1 GAAVRIAQ
9 STRPAL
15 LYSFTCRR
23 YASAID
29 SIAPERQQEIAA
41 ALRTYQKDNI
51 AVPWFDM
58 VRRYK
63 IPQAAMEQALVADNA
78 RLQKRIEQ
86 SARVTQL
93 ADRAYDEQRGRCDW
107 ESIARDMDMPLI
119 ECLRLFDASLSTV
132 PVQTLPNITDWSVD
146 DLSTLKSLVLE
157 QFGAVT
163 ADEWRLVG
171 IYMNVEQTDC
181 YMAYDEEISRLQ
193 EIIKAYYRPGN
204 RSQLSFQAQ
213 MAFPKR
219 TEASILGKIRQYTS
233 KNSNITQKD
242 MDHVNTLVEAYGKDW
257 ERIGQETDVSPRRAQ
272 RIWAQH
278 QQRQKVTQAWTKEE
292 LETLRNCIRDGIGM
306 AEASRIIGTKMS
318 YACNAKMQSLKR
330 AGLNNAFQKSR
341 TLWNDDDVARLV
353 HLVSTSKGGDIDW
366 TAIGKELG
374 RTAKSCHLRYTKLH
388 QKHYNAKADHSQT
401 VSREVQKQYEQH
413 QRVDW
418 TNVAQQLGLSE
429 RECLEANQFNDGKA
443 RWVYDPDTFSWDT
456 ADRMAQFI
464 KNNYPKPVPVNYTA
478 VSNYMWTDKS
488 DCVKMTSLLR
498 GEVTWTA
505 EALALVVR
513 LRDSGMK
520 FEDIAHQL
528 SPTVSASRVT
538 ATYHKQKNP
547 HVYQPLLDT
556 DRQQIKDIM
565 DTRAHYMDFAD
576 LRALVIQSMP
586 NANKSALY
594 TFVDSHGAALPA
606 YKERLKNSNV
616 EHIAS
621 QIMSGTKQSVLAKQM
636 GIPSLM
642 LTNLMRSRTFSMH
655 SRTWTQE
662 ETDKLIEVAR
672 ASPGPFNWKSIS
684 EEVGTKDPKQCRTRY
699 FNVGHK
705 Y

>member
-78 RLQKRIEQ
+78 RLQKRAEL
-86 SARVTQL
+86 SMRVTQM
-93 ADRAYDEQRGRCDW
+93 ADQAYDEQRGRCDW
-107 ESIARDMDMPLI
+107 DSVARDMDMPLI

-146 DLSTLKSLVLE
+146 DLSTLKLLVLE

-181 YMAYDEEISRLQ
+181 YMAYGICTLPRMTPDLHKAITQHRNASLEWKDIFEKYPLFGSVQILCNAYHLYKEHSGTKQKNVLQKWTDEEISRLQ

-330 AGLNNAFQKSR
+330 A
-341 TLWNDDDVARLV
+341 
-353 HLVSTSKGGDIDW
+353 
-366 TAIGKELG
+366 
-374 RTAKSCHLRYTKLH
+374 
-388 QKHYNAKADHSQT
+388 
-401 VSREVQKQYEQH
+401 
-413 QRVDW
+413 
-418 TNVAQQLGLSE
+418 
-429 RECLEANQFNDGKA
+429 
-443 RWVYDPDTFSWDT
+443 
-456 ADRMAQFI
+456 
-464 KNNYPKPVPVNYTA
+464 
-478 VSNYMWTDKS
+478 
-488 DCVKMTSLLR
+488 
-498 GEVTWTA
+498 
-505 EALALVVR
+505 
-513 LRDSGMK
+513 
-520 FEDIAHQL
+520 
-528 SPTVSASRVT
+528 
-538 ATYHKQKNP
+538 
-547 HVYQPLLDT
+547 
-556 DRQQIKDIM
+556 
-565 DTRAHYMDFAD
+565 
-576 LRALVIQSMP
+576 
-586 NANKSALY
+586 
-594 TFVDSHGAALPA
+594 
-606 YKERLKNSNV
+606 
-616 EHIAS
+616 
-621 QIMSGTKQSVLAKQM
+621 
-636 GIPSLM
+636 
-642 LTNLMRSRTFSMH
+642 
-655 SRTWTQE
+655 
-662 ETDKLIEVAR
+662 
-672 ASPGPFNWKSIS
+672 
-684 EEVGTKDPKQCRTRY
+684 
-699 FNVGHK
+699 
-705 Y
+705 

>member
-1 GAAVRIAQ
+1 
-9 STRPAL
+9 
-15 LYSFTCRR
+15 
-23 YASAID
+23 
-29 SIAPERQQEIAA
+29 
-41 ALRTYQKDNI
+41 
-51 AVPWFDM
+51 
-58 VRRYK
+58 
-63 IPQAAMEQALVADNA
+63 
-78 RLQKRIEQ
+78 
-86 SARVTQL
+86 
-93 ADRAYDEQRGRCDW
+93 
-107 ESIARDMDMPLI
+107 
-119 ECLRLFDASLSTV
+119 
-132 PVQTLPNITDWSVD
+132 
-146 DLSTLKSLVLE
+146 
-157 QFGAVT
+157 
-163 ADEWRLVG
+163 
-171 IYMNVEQTDC
+171 
-181 YMAYDEEISRLQ
+181 
-193 EIIKAYYRPGN
+193 
-204 RSQLSFQAQ
+204 

-388 QKHYNAKADHSQT
+388 QKHYNAKADHSEA

-429 RECLEANQFNDGKA
+429 RECLEANQFNGGKA
-443 RWVYDPDTFSWDT
+443 RWIYDPDTFSWDT

-464 KNNYPKPVPVNYTA
+464 KDNYPKPVPVNYTA

>member
-1 GAAVRIAQ
+1 
-9 STRPAL
+9 
-15 LYSFTCRR
+15 
-23 YASAID
+23 
-29 SIAPERQQEIAA
+29 
-41 ALRTYQKDNI
+41 
-51 AVPWFDM
+51 
-58 VRRYK
+58 
-63 IPQAAMEQALVADNA
+63 MEQALVADNA
-78 RLQKRIEQ
+78 RLQKRAEL
-86 SARVTQL
+86 SMRVTQM
-93 ADRAYDEQRGRCDW
+93 ADQAYDEQRGRCDW
-107 ESIARDMDMPLI
+107 DSVARDMDMPLI

-146 DLSTLKSLVLE
+146 DLSALKSLVLE

-181 YMAYDEEISRLQ
+181 YMAYGICTLPRMTPDLH
-193 EIIKAYYRPGN
+193 KAITQHRNASLEPGN

-401 VSREVQKQYEQH
+401 VSCEVQKQYEQH

-429 RECLEANQFNDGKA
+429 RECLEANQFNGGKA
-443 RWVYDPDTFSWDT
+443 RWIYDPDTFSWDT